1 MPVVAKTPPPAV
13 HERAAKITEYAYVKT
28 VVKMATACKFRAFVI
43 LVASTLLASP
53 AAAQEDQGLTI
64 ERLSETIY
72 VLFGGGGNIGVSAGP
87 DGVFIID
94 DQFDGDGEKI
104 RKAVATL
111 SDMPIDYVLNTHW
124 HWDHA
129 GSNEFFGHAGS
140 TIIAH
145 DKVRSRLESGIY
157 FSQRDMDIAPA
168 PKEALPVITFSD
180 SLSLHLNGEAV
191 HMLHVTAGHTSG
203 DGIVWFK
210 DSNVVHMGDNFLVG
224 IYPIVDIDD
233 GGSLDGMITTV
244 DTVLAFVNDETK
256 IIPGHGPVSDKA
268 GLETYRDLC
277 IVLRDRITEM
287 KGRGM
292 SVEEM
297 IEAGVT
303 DGFDEA
309 WNDWGEDWK
318 VLSIAS
324 LYAAIE

>member
-1 MPVVAKTPPPAV
+1 MATNLKLRAIGTLIGSALVVAPA
-13 HERAAKITEYAYVKT
+13 I
-28 VVKMATACKFRAFVI
+28 
-43 LVASTLLASP
+43 
-53 AAAQEDQGLTI
+53 AQEDEVLTI
-64 ERLSETIY
+64 ERLNETIY

-94 DQFDGDGEKI
+94 DQYDGDGEKI
-104 RKAVATL
+104 TQAVATL

-157 FSQRDMDIAPA
+157 FSQRDMDVPPA
-168 PKEALPVITFSD
+168 PKEALPIITFSD
-180 SLSLHLNGEAV
+180 SLSLHLNGEEV
-191 HMLHVTAGHTSG
+191 HMLHVAAGHTEG

-210 DSNVVHMGDNFLVG
+210 DSNIVHMGDNFLVG
-224 IYPIVDIDD
+224 IYPLIDVDD
-233 GGSLDGMITTV
+233 GGSIEGMITTV
-244 DTVLAFVNDETK
+244 DTALAFTNEETRF
-256 IIPGHGPVSDKA
+256 IPGHGPVSDRA
-268 GLETYRDLC
+268 GLEAYRDLC
-277 IVLRDRITEM
+277 IVLRDRIAEM
-287 KGRGM
+287 KARGL

-303 DGFDEA
+303 DGFDDA

-318 VLSIAS
+318 RTSIKSLS
-324 LYAAIE
+324 AAIP

>member
-1 MPVVAKTPPPAV
+1 MNVIWLSRT
-13 HERAAKITEYAYVKT
+13 
-28 VVKMATACKFRAFVI
+28 FVI
-43 LVASTLLASP
+43 LLAALLHLP
-53 AAAQEDQGLTI
+53 ATAQENEALTI
-64 ERLSETIY
+64 ERLNETIY

-94 DQFDGDGEKI
+94 DQFDGDGEMIK
-104 RKAVATL
+104 KAVASL
-111 SDMPIDYVLNTHW
+111 SDLPIDYVLNTHW

-157 FSQRDMDIAPA
+157 FSQRDMDIPPA

-180 SLSLHLNGEAV
+180 SLSLHLNGEEV
-191 HMLHVTAGHTSG
+191 HMLHVAAGHTEG
-203 DGIVWFK
+203 DGVVWFK
-210 DSNVVHMGDNFLVG
+210 DSNIVHMGDNFLVG
-224 IYPIVDIDD
+224 IYPLIDVDD
-233 GGSLDGMITTV
+233 GGSIEGMITTV
-244 DTVLAFVNDETK
+244 DTVLAFTNEETRF
-256 IIPGHGPVSDKA
+256 IPGHGPVSDKA
-268 GLETYRDLC
+268 GLAAYRDLC

-287 KGRGM
+287 KRRGL

-297 IEAGVT
+297 IAAGVT

-318 VLSIAS
+318 LTSIKS
-324 LYAAIE
+324 FSAAIP

>member
-1 MPVVAKTPPPAV
+1 MCTTW
-13 HERAAKITEYAYVKT
+13 RSRT
-28 VVKMATACKFRAFVI
+28 FF
-43 LVASTLLASP
+43 TLLASTFLHSP
-53 AAAQEDQGLTI
+53 VFAQEEQGLTI

-72 VLFGGGGNIGVSAGP
+72 VLFGRGGNIGVSAGA

-94 DQFDGDGEKI
+94 DQFDGDAEMI
-104 RKAVATL
+104 TQAVATL

-157 FSQRDMDIAPA
+157 FSQRDMDIPPA

-180 SLSLHLNGEAV
+180 SLSLHLNGDNV
-191 HMLHVTAGHTSG
+191 HMLHVAAGHTEG
-203 DGIVWFK
+203 DGVVWFK
-210 DSNVVHMGDNFLVG
+210 DSNIVHMGDNFLVG
-224 IYPIVDIDD
+224 IYPLIDVDD

-244 DTVLAFVNDETK
+244 ETVLAFVNDETK

-268 GLETYRDLC
+268 GLLAYRDLC
-277 IVLRDRITEM
+277 IALRDRITEM
-287 KGRGM
+287 KGRGL

-297 IEAGVT
+297 IAAGVT

-318 VLSIAS
+318 SMSIRSLS
-324 LYAAIE
+324 AAIP